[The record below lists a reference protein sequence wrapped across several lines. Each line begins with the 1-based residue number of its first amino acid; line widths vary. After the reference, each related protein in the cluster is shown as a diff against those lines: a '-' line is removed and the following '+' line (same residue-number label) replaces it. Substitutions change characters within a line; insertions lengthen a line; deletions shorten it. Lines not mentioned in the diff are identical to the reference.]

1 MESTVVNA
9 RISLAK
15 KEAANSILE
24 SIGATPSELINSA
37 YDYLLK
43 HKRLPGNADEDSEER
58 RGFKGFVEG
67 STLEI
72 DWEKSDPLLDYHEIL
87 RQGKARD
94 YESLVG
100 H

>member
-1 MESTVVNA
+1 MGSTVVNA

-15 KEAANSILE
+15 KEAANNILE

-43 HKRLPGNADEDSEER
+43 HKRLPGSTDESPEER
-58 RGFKGFVEG
+58 SGFSGFVAD

-72 DWEKSDPLLDYHEIL
+72 DWGKADPSLDYREIL
-87 RQGKARD
+87 RQGKAGD
-94 YESLVG
+94 YESLAG
-100 H
+100 Y